1 MSSDA
6 PIKSTM
12 IGTRC
17 HIVTQVA
24 IRTRPPAQFAID
36 ASITS
41 SFNMTLSPGYSAGGY
56 GSALYCQVLC
66 VPSALATAFRW
77 SSGLLPGA
85 PSASHRTDVP
95 VSHLLEV
102 VRRQRRT
109 KTPSTIENQLGVFIG
124 DALFDVALD
133 HALS

>member
-41 SFNMTLSPGYSAGGY
+41 SFNMTFLQATPPEDM
-56 GSALYCQVLC
+56 VPLC
-66 VPSALATAFRW
+66 IVKYFASPSALATAFRW

-109 KTPSTIENQLGVFIG
+109 KTPSTIENQLG
-124 DALFDVALD
+124 
-133 HALS
+133 